1 MAGSQD
7 FFNDIKSEVKDL
19 GSKINK
25 VFDEVVRGKGNES
38 DFAIA
43 ADMFETPSAVVYEF
57 DLPGLEKSQVAV
69 RIRDNALVI
78 SGERLRDEDENV
90 IYHMRERAFGEFE
103 RSFTL
108 PSGIDEEKVK
118 AKFELGILRVTLPKM
133 KEEEPA
139 YDAQEINI
147 D

>member
-7 FFNDIKSEVKDL
+7 FFNEIKSEVKDL

-25 VFDEVVRGKGNES
+25 VFDEVVRGKGGES
-38 DFAIA
+38 AFEIA
-43 ADMFETPSAVVYEF
+43 ADMYETPAAVIYEL

-78 SGERLRDEDENV
+78 SGERLREQDENV
-90 IYHMRERAFGEFE
+90 IYHMRERSFGDFE

-108 PSGIDEEKVK
+108 PSGIEEGGVK
-118 AKFELGILRVTLPKM
+118 AKFEHGILRVTLPKEM
-133 KEEEPA
+133 EEEPA